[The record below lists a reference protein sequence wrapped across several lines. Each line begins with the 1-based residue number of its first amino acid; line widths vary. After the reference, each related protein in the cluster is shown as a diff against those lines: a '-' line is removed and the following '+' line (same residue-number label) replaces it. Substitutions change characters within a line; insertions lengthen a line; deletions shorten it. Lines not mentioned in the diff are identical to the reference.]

1 MTEVVPI
8 ISDLQVPLHDKR
20 AVSAVAAWVAD
31 IGATRVACVGDV
43 FDQTEVGRWVR
54 GKAGEYTGQLAAS
67 RDAAVEVMRD
77 LGITDLSR
85 SNHDDRLEKYV
96 REYAP
101 ALSSLPE
108 LATEEF
114 MGLNELGITFHR
126 KPHEIVKNWLLM
138 HGDESGYS
146 RLAGMTA
153 LSLARKAG
161 KSVVCGHTHKVG
173 LTHDHPTVN
182 GKITREIW
190 GFEVGNLMDAKHAH
204 YMGGG
209 IMNWQQSVGALVVD
223 GKDVYPIPV
232 LIKGGKLYW
241 EGHTYRG

>member
-1 MTEVVPI
+1 MEIVPV
-8 ISDLQVPLHDKR
+8 ISDLQVPFHDKR
-20 AVSAVAAWVAD
+20 SVAAVATWIAD
-31 IGATRVACVGDV
+31 LAPSRVACVGDLL
-43 FDQTEVGRWVR
+43 DQTQVGKWVR
-54 GKAGEYTGQLAAS
+54 GKAGEYDGQLAAS
-67 RDAAVEVMRD
+67 RDKGIELMRD
-77 LGITDLSR
+77 LRITDLSR

-96 REYAP
+96 REHAP
-101 ALSSLPE
+101 ALAGLPE
-108 LATEEF
+108 LTTEEF
-114 MGLNELGITFHR
+114 MGLNELGIRFHR

-153 LSLARKAG
+153 LQLARKAG

-173 LTHDHPTVN
+173 LTHDHPTFN
-182 GKITREIW
+182 GKVQREIW
-190 GFEVGNLMDAKHAH
+190 GWETGNLMDAKHAH

-223 GKDVYPIPV
+223 GNDVYPIPV
-232 LIKGGKLYW
+232 LLKNHKLYW